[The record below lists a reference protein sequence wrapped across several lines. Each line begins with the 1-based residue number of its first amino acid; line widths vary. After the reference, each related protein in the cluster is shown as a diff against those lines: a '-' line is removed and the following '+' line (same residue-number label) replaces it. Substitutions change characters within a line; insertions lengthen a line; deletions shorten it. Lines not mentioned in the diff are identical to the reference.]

1 MVITPRKG
9 PRRPEGIDTM
19 NMLFHTSATRRS
31 ARARPATR
39 TLDAALVGLALAP
52 GLGSSQAVDPADRL
66 SGRLPADV
74 EAMVLERIATA
85 AGQDLP
91 TRSLVDLALQGFAKG
106 RDAGDVLAALDRQLG
121 SLTQARSALAGAG
134 AAPSP
139 VEIDAA
145 ELALRMGIDAD
156 AVSELA
162 RSRPDGRSLEVP
174 LLVLGGLSQRGLPS
188 DQALTRVL
196 DGLRARVDDAELL
209 AGVPGAARPGGSAG
223 GPPIEPPAGPFAPD
237 GGGAAIGGPP
247 SGVPTPVGPAGG
259 IRPGGPPMNGPPGS
273 GPPSLPGRPGGG

>member
-1 MVITPRKG
+1 
-9 PRRPEGIDTM
+9 M
-19 NMLFHTSATRRS
+19 NMLFHTSGTRRG
-31 ARARPATR
+31 ARARSVGR
-39 TLDAALVGLALAP
+39 TLVSALVGLALSPA
-52 GLGSSQAVDPADRL
+52 LGSAQAVDPADRL

-91 TRSLVDLALQGFAKG
+91 TASLVDLALQGVAKG
-106 RDAGDVLAALDRQLG
+106 RAADDVLAALDRQLG
-121 SLTQARSALAGAG
+121 TLTQARSALAEAG
-134 AAPSP
+134 TAPTE

-162 RSRPDGRSLEVP
+162 RSRPAGRSLEIP

-196 DGLRARVDDAELL
+196 DGLRARVGDAELL
-209 AGVPGAARPGGSAG
+209 AGVPDAARPGGPAG
-223 GPPIEPPAGPFAPD
+223 GLPIEPPAGPFAPD
-237 GGGAAIGGPP
+237 GAGAALGGPP
-247 SGVPTPVGPAGG
+247 SGVPIPVGPAGG
-259 IRPGGPPMNGPPGS
+259 IRPGRPPMDGPPGG
-273 GPPSLPGRPGGG
+273 GPPSLPGLPGGG